1 MNLQREQKSNTGSR
15 ARGLPFLAM
24 GLSERR
30 LTLVGFSIHA
40 FTALGAIAGL
50 LSLAAILEGRIQ
62 EGLIWLIVCQVLDGF
77 DGPIARKWDVKT
89 HAPQINGHTLDL
101 VIDYVTCVVVPVVL
115 MIQLKMLLPGWEIT
129 IAGLI
134 LFTSALWFARS
145 DQETDDH
152 WFNGFPAS
160 WNLVI
165 PSFLIL
171 DVSHRWIL
179 TISVIICIIQ
189 LTTIKFPHLVKVR
202 TLRPFTLSI
211 TTIYFTA
218 MTVLSLEFPNGPEEL
233 KPILVIAPAYVVG
246 LAIWRT
252 FIANREED
260 SKELV

>member
-1 MNLQREQKSNTGSR
+1 M
-15 ARGLPFLAM
+15 GLPFRPM
-24 GLSERR
+24 GLSQKR
-30 LTLVGFSIHA
+30 LTLVGFSVHA

-50 LSLAAILEGRIQ
+50 LSLAAIIEGRIQ
-62 EGLIWLIVCQVLDGF
+62 EGLIWLIVCQILDGF
-77 DGPIARKWDVKT
+77 DGPIARKLDVKV

-101 VIDYVTCVVVPVVL
+101 VVDYVTCVVVPVVL
-115 MIQLKMLLPGWEIT
+115 MIQLKMILEGWEIT

-171 DVSHRWIL
+171 DVSHEWALI
-179 TISVIICIIQ
+179 ISVVICIVQ
-189 LTTIKFPHLVKVR
+189 LTTIKFPHLVKVK
-202 TLRPFTLSI
+202 TLRPFTLTL
-211 TTIYFTA
+211 TTLYFTA
-218 MTVLSLEFPNGPEEL
+218 MTVLSLEYPNGPDEL
-233 KPILVIAPAYVVG
+233 KPLLIVAPAYVLA

-252 FIANREED
+252 FFAKSEEEAD
-260 SKELV
+260 ELA

>member
-1 MNLQREQKSNTGSR
+1 
-15 ARGLPFLAM
+15 M
-24 GLSERR
+24 GVSSRR
-30 LTLVGFSIHA
+30 LTLVGFSVHA

-77 DGPIARKWDVKT
+77 DGPIARKLDVKT

-101 VIDYVTCVVVPVVL
+101 VVDYVTCVVVPVVL

-179 TISVIICIIQ
+179 IISVIICVVQ

-202 TLRPFTLSI
+202 TLRPLTLSI

-218 MTVLSLEFPNGPEEL
+218 MTVLSLEFPNGPAEL
-233 KPILVIAPAYVVG
+233 KPVLIVAPAYVVG

-260 SKELV
+260 SDDELV

>member
-1 MNLQREQKSNTGSR
+1 MQKVFLE
-15 ARGLPFLAM
+15 AVGLRFITM
-24 GLSERR
+24 GLSQRR
-30 LTLVGFSIHA
+30 LTLVGFSVHA

-50 LSLAAILEGRIQ
+50 LALAAILDGRIQ

-77 DGPIARKWDVKT
+77 DGPIARKIDVKT

-101 VIDYVTCVVVPVVL
+101 VVDYVTCVVVPVVL
-115 MIQLKMLLPGWEIT
+115 MIQLKMIMPGWEIT
-129 IAGLI
+129 IAGI
-134 LFTSALWFARS
+134 IFFTSALWFARS

-171 DVSHRWIL
+171 EVPHNWVIG
-179 TISVIICIIQ
+179 ISLVICIVQ

-202 TLRPFTLSI
+202 TLRPLTLSI
-211 TTIYFTA
+211 TTLYFAA
-218 MTVLSLEFPNGPEEL
+218 MTVLSLDYPDGPDEL
-233 KPILVIAPAYVVG
+233 KPILVVGPLYIIA

-252 FIANREED
+252 FFAGNNEED
-260 SKELV
+260 DLV